1 MRILVY
7 EWSCSGGLSGPDMP
21 SDADAAAVEIHAEG
35 LAMFR
40 AVLADAGRDPSLAV
54 TAVVDADRPVPLP
67 AGVRCCPVPAG
78 AEVEAVVAAAAEA
91 DVSVVVAPETDGLLA
106 RRVAAVRA
114 AGSVV
119 VAPDAAFIAL
129 AADKQATIQALA
141 AAGVPVP
148 AGRAVEAGA
157 AWPAGFIRPAVR
169 KPRDGVGSAG
179 LMVVGHGHPAPSPAV
194 QPARIEALAEGLPVG
209 VACLCGPRRCLPL
222 APLEQ
227 RFAAGPGSRYLGGGP
242 LVDRAAA
249 HRATTLAARAVA
261 AVARAADG
269 HARGWVGVDMILGNR
284 ADGRADRVLEVNP
297 RLTSSF
303 IGHAAGTA
311 TSLVRRLLDVAAGH
325 DVRIECQPVPFRLA
339 ADDVRPP
346 AVR

>member
-7 EWSCSGGLSGPDMP
+7 EWSCSGGLTGPDAP
-21 SDADAAAVEIHAEG
+21 PDVDHAELCAEG

-40 AVLADAGRDPSLAV
+40 ALLADACRDPGLEV
-54 TAVVDADRPVPLP
+54 TAVVDAARPVPLP
-67 AGVRCCPVPAG
+67 AGVCRCPVPAG
-78 AEVEAVVAAAAEA
+78 AEVETLVAAAAQA
-91 DVSVVVAPETDGLLA
+91 DVSVVVAPETDGLLS

-114 AGSVV
+114 TGSVV
-119 VAPDAAFIAL
+119 VAPDASFIAL
-129 AADKQATIQALA
+129 AADKQAAIQALA

-169 KPRDGVGSAG
+169 KPRDGVGGIDLA
-179 LMVVGHGHPAPSPAV
+179 VVRRDAPVPPPALH
-194 QPARIEALAEGLPVG
+194 PARIEALAEGLPVG

-227 RFAAGPGSRYLGGGP
+227 RFAAGPGSRYLGGEP

-249 HRATTLAARAVA
+249 RRAATLAGRAVA
-261 AVARAADG
+261 AVDRAAG
-269 HARGWVGVDMILGNR
+269 GRALGWVGVDMILGNR

-303 IGHAAGTA
+303 VGHAAGA
-311 TSLVRRLLDVAAGH
+311 VTSLVRQLVEVSSGR

-339 ADDVRPP
+339 ADDTRPP